1 MSEKQTDFEKLS
13 EAVISEL
20 KGLEYMDS
28 SLTNYRRLYARIGSF
43 MYDHSIKEYS
53 PQVGKDFV
61 AEYYPFD
68 TQRCRMVLMMLR
80 RLDDHLNDLP
90 YRCHH
95 STKTPDASSAFVRW
109 LDDYLDYCIGIGN
122 KPETVKIKKGLC
134 LIFLHFLSNIDC
146 NDISEITAEIVAK
159 SCLIYT
165 NKDVY
170 SVLRQFLTTC
180 LHKLKSTQQGLQ
192 IGNNTNIFLEKSPNF
207 IAL

>member
-68 TQRCRMVLMMLR
+68 TQRCRMVLMM
-80 RLDDHLNDLP
+80 
-90 YRCHH
+90 
-95 STKTPDASSAFVRW
+95 
-109 LDDYLDYCIGIGN
+109 II
-122 KPETVKIKKGLC
+122 
-134 LIFLHFLSNIDC
+134 
-146 NDISEITAEIVAK
+146 
-159 SCLIYT
+159 
-165 NKDVY
+165 
-170 SVLRQFLTTC
+170 
-180 LHKLKSTQQGLQ
+180 
-192 IGNNTNIFLEKSPNF
+192 
-207 IAL
+207 